1 MTIDNTNANP
11 SLDPANDDSLLGVLK
26 VAIGKAIQ
34 EMDNV
39 LPATIVSY
47 DRVTNR
53 AQVQPQIRIVN
64 TNGQSISRAQI
75 ASVPVYQYG
84 GGGFLLNF
92 PLKTGSLG
100 WIIACDRDISQ
111 FLQSYSQSSPN
122 TYRKK
127 NFSDSFFLP
136 DIMTGYTISPEDSE
150 NAVLQNL
157 DGTVKISLGVDTI
170 KIESPK
176 VEINATTEIALI
188 SPSIIINGSSSV
200 NIASP
205 EITIDSSGE
214 IITTTTK
221 FAVDGDITASGTIT
235 PGTPP

>member
-1 MTIDNTNANP
+1 MTAENSNANP
-11 SLDPANDDSLLGVLK
+11 SVDPANEDSLLGLMK
-26 VAIGKAIQ
+26 VVIGKAIQ

-39 LPATIVSY
+39 LPATIIAY
-47 DRVTNR
+47 DRATNR
-53 AQVQPQIRIVN
+53 AQVQPQIRIIN

-92 PLKTGSLG
+92 PLKPGALG

-111 FLQSYSQSSPN
+111 FLQSYSQASPN

-136 DIMTGYTISPEDSE
+136 DIMTGYTIASEDSE
-150 NAVLQNL
+150 NAVLQNI
-157 DGTVKISLGVDTI
+157 DGTVKISLGVNSI
-170 KIESPK
+170 KIFSPTITLNS
-176 VEINATTEIALI
+176 ENLI
-188 SPSIIINGSSSV
+188 IDSTSSV
-200 NIASP
+200 SITSP
-205 EITIDSSGE
+205 AITINSSGE
-214 IITTTTK
+214 IIATTPK

-235 PGTPP
+235 PSTPP

>member
-1 MTIDNTNANP
+1 MTAENSNANP
-11 SLDPANDDSLLGVLK
+11 SVDPANEDSLLGLMK
-26 VAIGKAIQ
+26 VVIGKAIQ

-39 LPATIVSY
+39 LPATIIAY

-92 PLKTGSLG
+92 PLKPGSLG

-111 FLQSYSQSSPN
+111 FLQSYSQASPN

-136 DIMTGYTISPEDSE
+136 DIMTGYTIASEDSE

-157 DGTVKISLGVDTI
+157 DGTVKISLGVNSI
-170 KIESPK
+170 KIFSPTITLNS
-176 VEINATTEIALI
+176 ENLI
-188 SPSIIINGSSSV
+188 IDSTSSV
-200 NIASP
+200 SITSP
-205 EITIDSSGE
+205 AITINSSGE
-214 IITTTTK
+214 IIATTPK

-235 PGTPP
+235 PSTPP